1 MEECDEMDEPVV
13 VLVTGKR
20 KSCETLVCKH
30 NSVLTMNIYINTYFF
45 ENMHTGRKKRFAKAY
60 VDH

>member
-1 MEECDEMDEPVV
+1 MDEPVV